1 MPPKQSS
8 LAAGQAAS
16 KSKGKFSLGGSK
28 SQSQPNRKS
37 TINAAGKRKRV
48 DNKGRAQAAASDAS
62 DDDDD
67 DDDAYLNEEQEND
80 GQSDDDNDTEEEI
93 ENAKEGKSKKT
104 QSECVN
110 RVYQALVAA
119 G

>member
-28 SQSQPNRKS
+28 SQHQPNRKS
-37 TINAAGKRKRV
+37 NNNAAGKRKRV
-48 DNKGRAQAAASDAS
+48 DNKGRAQGAASDAS
-62 DDDDD
+62 DDD